1 MCLPILIFLSVW
13 SYNVSVLRIVIEFFI
28 ALSFTIY
35 LIVISIMSPCPF
47 FLGTNLG
54 AILIVVCWICSQA
67 IFMRGR
73 CIISTR
79 LERFGE
85 ATLLTSGSFTIL
97 GEVVGGIFTYFL
109 VEHFRL
115 FTEAP
120 KCVFDLVDYCKKI

>member
-1 MCLPILIFLSVW
+1 MIFLSVL
-13 SYNVSVLRIVIEFFI
+13 SYNVSVLRIVIEFLF
-28 ALSFTIY
+28 ALIFASY
-35 LIVISIMSPCPF
+35 LIFNSLLSPCPL

-54 AILIVVCWICSQA
+54 SILIVGCWMCSQA
-67 IFMRGR
+67 IFMRTR

-109 VEHFRL
+109 IEHFRI
-115 FTEAP
+115 FVEAP
-120 KCVFDLVDYCKKI
+120 KCVSDLVGFCKKTI